1 MGEEIKEELQNDEEY
16 GLIHV
21 SLDEPGFTRRRK
33 GKAFAYYDD
42 QDQLI
47 TDKQII
53 ERIKRL
59 GIPPM
64 WEKVWI
70 CPWANGYLQA
80 TGLDARKRKQ
90 YIYHPD
96 WTSYQQSSKF
106 LKLSE
111 FAYALPGIRN
121 TIEMNLRKQGWKRE
135 KVLSLVLAILD
146 EHYLRVG
153 NRRYFQ
159 QNETHG
165 LTTLR
170 RKHLV
175 AEGRNI
181 AIRFKG
187 KSHKFHNVQIRN
199 PRLRK
204 LVIAC
209 SELRGYELFKYLD
222 EEGKVVPVDSKDV
235 NDFLREISGQDFT
248 SKFFRTWGGTVL
260 AVKNFPKAM
269 ERKQQNP
276 RIKLEREIVK
286 QVADELNNT
295 VAVCRTY
302 YIHPSVLLSLN
313 EDFSPDDYDTSNQP
327 RELSQEERLV
337 LSVIEKAQSSQVIA

>member
-1 MGEEIKEELQNDEEY
+1 MGGEIKEELQSDKEY

-21 SLDEPGFTRRRK
+21 SLDEPGFTRKRK
-33 GKAFAYYDD
+33 GKSFAYYDCH
-42 QDQLI
+42 QQRI
-47 TDKQII
+47 TDKEVI
-53 ERIKRL
+53 ERIKGL

-64 WEKVWI
+64 WGKVWI
-70 CPWANGYLQA
+70 CPLPNGYLQA

-90 YIYHPD
+90 YVYHPL
-96 WTSYQQSSKF
+96 WTQYQQSSKF

-111 FAYALPGIRN
+111 FAHALPGIRA
-121 TIEMNLRKQGWKRE
+121 TIVKNLRKQGWKRE

-159 QNETHG
+159 ENETHG

-175 AEGRNI
+175 AQGRNI
-181 AIRFKG
+181 AISFKG
-187 KSHKFHNVQIRN
+187 KSHKLNNVQIRN

-209 SELRGYELFKYLD
+209 SELKGYELFKYLD
-222 EEGKVVPVDSKDV
+222 ESGKMIPVDSKDV
-235 NDFLREISGQDFT
+235 NEFLREITGQDFT

-276 RIKLEREIVK
+276 RIKLEHEIVK

-302 YIHPSVLLSLN
+302 YIHPTVLLSLN
-313 EDFSPDDYDTSNQP
+313 EDFSPSDFDISKQP
-327 RELSQEERLV
+327 EELAEEEKVV
-337 LSVIEKAQSSQVIA
+337 LAIIEKG